1 MSFANDVKNELAREI
16 AGRECCRKA
25 ELAALV
31 VMNGT
36 AQRDEQSCSLLVRAE
51 NAATARK
58 IFSLIKEVFH
68 ISASVNS
75 YNHKRFKK
83 SRYYEVVAYLSP
95 DDVRFLQDARV
106 LDAECAVKHRI
117 NWSMISRACCKKAFL
132 RGVFLSRGF
141 INRPEGEYHLEIILQ
156 DRNLA
161 SDINRLLQRFNLQ
174 SRIVERNRN
183 LILYIKESEKIADFL
198 RVVGASKAL
207 LDFENARI
215 LKGMRNNVN
224 RQVNCETANLAK
236 TINASVRQ
244 IELIRKMV
252 DTNGW
257 EAIPAQWKELAAI
270 RLDYPDLS
278 LKELGT
284 MLTPPLT
291 KSGVAYRM
299 RKLESLAEENLNNQ

>member
-16 AGRECCRKA
+16 PARDCCRQA
-25 ELAALV
+25 ELAALII
-31 VMNGT
+31 MNGGT
-36 AQRDEQSCSLLVRAE
+36 RSENRAFSIVVRAE

-58 IFSLIKEVFH
+58 VFRLFKEIFQV
-68 ISASVNS
+68 SASVTS
-75 YNHKRFKK
+75 DNHRRFKK
-83 SRYYEVVAYLSP
+83 SRYYEVTAFLAMR
-95 DDVRFLQDARV
+95 DVQALQDIKV
-106 LDAECAVKHRI
+106 LDAEYRVKQRV
-117 NWSMISRACCKKAFL
+117 NWAAISKACCKRAFL

-156 DRNLA
+156 DRFLA
-161 SDINRLLQRFNLQ
+161 SDLNRLLQRFDLQ
-174 SRIVERNRN
+174 SRVVERNRN
-183 LILYIKESEKIADFL
+183 LVLYIKESEKIADFL

-215 LKGMRNNVN
+215 LKAMRNSVN

-252 DTNGW
+252 DKSGW
-257 EAIPAQWKELAAI
+257 EAIPTQFKELAAI
-270 RLDYPDLS
+270 RLNYPDLS
-278 LKELGT
+278 LKELGA
-284 MLTPPLT
+284 MLTPPLS

-299 RKLESLAEENLNNQ
+299 RKLESLAEENLHNQ